1 MSGAEKIKIKDLF
14 GKDKCLDIFRDYDYQ
29 HQYNAGS
36 KEFITQFINMKI
48 QIALKMKM
56 LNRINTY
63 IKTGLFTDK

>member
-48 QIALKMKM
+48 
-56 LNRINTY
+56 
-63 IKTGLFTDK
+63 